1 MIVTPN
7 ARQISR
13 GCNGVAAE
21 VGTMQTQTAQ
31 APDFTT
37 VIGAIRREYEVLDR
51 WLAALSEQAW
61 QGPTACSEWPVYKV
75 VSHLGSGAEITLQ
88 TILEQVGGGPPADQ
102 EARQKVWSHFDSL
115 TAPQPLYA
123 EFRDRNQQY
132 FAALDALPADKREQ
146 RVKFFAGELPVAG
159 FSLYRLG
166 EFTLHSWDLRV
177 GLDPTARLL
186 STTVGPYL
194 PQSLQTMNRRA
205 NKDAKQ
211 ALDGTAWSVAL
222 WGPVERQFALVVRD
236 GNVEAVDEPPGTPA
250 ASLRISAE
258 AFCRLCV
265 GRLPLE
271 QAERDGEVDL
281 GGDRA
286 TALRLNELFPGF

>member
-1 MIVTPN
+1 
-7 ARQISR
+7 
-13 GCNGVAAE
+13 
-21 VGTMQTQTAQ
+21 MQTQTAQ

-37 VIGAIRREYEVLDR
+37 VIGAIRQEYEVLNR
-51 WLAALSEQAW
+51 WLAALDEAAW

-88 TILEQVGGGPPADQ
+88 TIQEQVGGGPPADQ
-102 EARQKVWSHFDSL
+102 DARQRVWSHFDSL
-115 TAPQPLYA
+115 AAPHPLYE
-123 EFRDRNQQY
+123 EFRDRNEKY
-132 FAALDALPADKREQ
+132 FAYLDALPADKREQ

-186 STTVGPYL
+186 ASSVPPYL
-194 PQSLQTMNRRA
+194 PQTLATMNRRA

-211 ALDGTAWSVAL
+211 ALEGTAWNVAL
-222 WGPVERQFALVVRD
+222 SGPVERQFALVVRD
-236 GNVEAVDEPPGTPA
+236 GNVEAVDDAPGTPA
-250 ASLRISAE
+250 ASLRLSTE
-258 AFCRLCV
+258 SFCRLCM

-271 QAERDGEVDL
+271 QAVRDGEADVD
-281 GGDRA
+281 GDRA